1 MCGSLPSV
9 RLATSSRI
17 VGGEFKSFTWAKQ
30 LSILGTSMLFKPK
43 GSHAHMVEARIGLL
57 KNTLERLLRQF
68 PESQMSDILAHSS
81 AVLNALPG
89 TGGFSPA
96 QGVFGFV
103 KSDIFEP
110 TATDHAF
117 LQDPSAQGA
126 FMAAMRVR
134 VEAHCAVRRAL
145 LAGRARRIL
154 QHNAGFKQL
163 AVRQG
168 DFVSFFG
175 SSLSVNIR
183 VCGPD
188 PPRSSR
194 LWTGVH
200 TFFSRVACTMF
211 RSTSCVWLRSL
222 LSR

>member
-1 MCGSLPSV
+1 MFLVLVDHATLYTVSSV
-9 RLATSSRI
+9 VNSKSPEDVWPALFQGWITPFGAPTNLITDS
-17 VGGEFKSFTWAKQ
+17 GGEFKSFTWAKQ
-30 LSILGTSMLFKPK
+30 LSILGTNMSFKPK

-68 PESQMSDILAHSS
+68 PESQMGDLLAHSS
-81 AVLNALPG
+81 TVLNTLPG

-96 QGVFGFV
+96 QGVFGLV
-103 KSDIFEP
+103 KSDVFEP

-145 LAGRARRIL
+145 LEGRARRIL
-154 QHNAGFKQL
+154 RHNAGFKQL

-168 DFVSFFG
+168 DFVSFFREQ
-175 SSLSVNIR
+175 SKHKR
-183 VCGPD
+183 
-188 PPRSSR
+188 
-194 LWTGVH
+194 TGV
-200 TFFSRVACTMF
+200 
-211 RSTSCVWLRSL
+211 
-222 LSR
+222 